1 MTLETGVDRWLLP
14 EGVEELLPP
23 QARRIEA
30 LRRRLLDL
38 YATWGYAQVVPPFI
52 EYLESLLVG
61 SGHDLD
67 LETFKLTDQLTGRLM
82 GVRADMTQQVARI
95 DAHRLQRDAPTRLC
109 YLGTVLRTRPGGA
122 TGSRSPLQVGAELYG
137 HPGIESDTEVVALMV
152 ETLEACGIHD
162 AHLDLGHVGIF
173 RQLAAAAGLDGARE
187 AELFEMLQ
195 RKARP
200 ELEAALATS
209 GLPPEQAARLLALV
223 DLNGGDEVLDAARE
237 QLAGAG
243 PGIDAALASL
253 AGIAG
258 ALRRERPDLK
268 LHFDLAELRG
278 YRYHTGVVFAALVP
292 GHGEAVARGG
302 RYDDVGRF
310 FGRARPA
317 TGFSADL
324 RTLVQLGSAQATA
337 APESGIFAPADADP
351 ALCAAVRELRAR
363 GERVVRA
370 LPGQVGG
377 AAEMGC
383 DRELVRRGETWAVRD
398 LRDGSGQ

>member
-1 MTLETGVDRWLLP
+1 MSRTDRWLLP
-14 EGVEELLPP
+14 EGIEELLP
-23 QARRIEA
+23 AEASRLEA

-38 YATWGYAQVVPPFI
+38 YATWGYAQVMPPFI

-61 SGHDLD
+61 SGSDLD

-95 DAHRLQRDAPTRLC
+95 DAHRLQHEAPTRLC
-109 YLGTVLRTRPGGA
+109 YLGTVLRARPDGPG
-122 TGSRSPLQVGAELYG
+122 GSRSPLQVGAELYG
-137 HPGIESDTEVVALMV
+137 HAGIESDAEVVALMI
-152 ETLEACGIHD
+152 ETLEACGIRD
-162 AHLDLGHVGIF
+162 VHLDLGHVGIF
-173 RQLAAAAGLDGARE
+173 RGLTAAAGLDELRE

-195 RKARP
+195 RKARA
-200 ELEAALATS
+200 ELEAAVAGMPQEHAS
-209 GLPPEQAARLLALV
+209 RLLALV

-237 QLAGAG
+237 RLAGATAEV
-243 PGIDAALASL
+243 DAALASL
-253 AGIAG
+253 AGVAEV
-258 ALRRERPDLK
+258 LRRERPELV

-292 GHGEAVARGG
+292 GHGEAIARGG

-317 TGFSADL
+317 TGFSTDL
-324 RTLVQLGSAQATA
+324 RTLLRLSDGQATA
-337 APESGIFAPADADP
+337 QVESGIFAPADADP
-351 ALCAAVRELRAR
+351 ALCAAIRELRER

-377 AAEMGC
+377 AAEMDC
-383 DRELVRRGETWAVRD
+383 DHELVRND
-398 LRDGSGQ
+398 DGWEIRTVEDA